1 MLDKQWKCANSKRV
15 FNFRSE
21 ADIVIDNTGS
31 TWRSSF
37 RRYYSRLHCLL
48 HNLNSGF
55 NTGSLLGC
63 SVHYYWGC
71 SRAGKKVLA
80 HYSRESWICIAW
92 HCEVYF
98 IFKIR
103 FSAVLDLNLCFIM
116 TVNVFMCAL
125 SQNRGAVP
133 DLRIETR
140 PWIHISR
147 LCKKYIYCHVFS
159 YR

>member
-1 MLDKQWKCANSKRV
+1 VLTQKGCLILGPRLTLSSITLALPGEAA
-15 FNFRSE
+15 SE
-21 ADIVIDNTGS
+21 GIIPGYIAFYII
-31 TWRSSF
+31 WI
-37 RRYYSRLHCLL
+37 LA
-48 HNLNSGF
+48 F

-103 FSAVLDLNLCFIM
+103 FSAVLDLNLCFVM

>member
-1 MLDKQWKCANSKRV
+1 MTIIGIMLDKQWKCANSKRV

-55 NTGSLLGC
+55 QYREPSRLFCPLLLG
-63 SVHYYWGC
+63 VHWKL
-71 SRAGKKVLA
+71 KKVLA

-133 DLRIETR
+133 DLRIE
-140 PWIHISR
+140 
-147 LCKKYIYCHVFS
+147 Y
-159 YR
+159 